1 MKSIM
6 KLNSVLLVLI
16 LLLVSSCANKDDNQ
30 TLSQALGAAAGGII
44 GAQFGAGTGK
54 LLLTALG
61 AGVGSYLGGE
71 IAEYLTDDEKLSLQS
86 SIYSSAKNGE
96 LKKTYLWKNDSQEVS
111 ALISPLAEYDS
122 ENGKCRKMKIK
133 IISGSKSEF
142 SNTDI
147 CHKV

>member
-54 LLLTALG
+54 LLLTSTRSRIL
-61 AGVGSYLGGE
+61 
-71 IAEYLTDDEKLSLQS
+71 EY
-86 SIYSSAKNGE
+86 
-96 LKKTYLWKNDSQEVS
+96 
-111 ALISPLAEYDS
+111 
-122 ENGKCRKMKIK
+122 
-133 IISGSKSEF
+133 
-142 SNTDI
+142 SNTLTPKLPSAVLYRRTGYI
-147 CHKV
+147 LHVAS